1 MTAHHRQ
8 QLLFSNIFQVASNI
22 NEIVAGSFSGH
33 LIWSEI
39 YNNTTDLIPSRLV
52 SNRGEAFN
60 ITQPERELLYNIYM
74 SVVGWIIKWTCGLV
88 LLITTL
94 IWITGWLI
102 LIWATIGLNPI
113 EVRPDNS
120 QPIQHSVEYNAE
132 VEIISP
138 VIVGAPKKSKVS
150 NIYNNPKLPPK
161 KN

>member
-60 ITQPERELLYNIYM
+60 ITL
-74 SVVGWIIKWTCGLV
+74 S
-88 LLITTL
+88 LIH
-94 IWITGWLI
+94 I
-102 LIWATIGLNPI
+102 
-113 EVRPDNS
+113 
-120 QPIQHSVEYNAE
+120 
-132 VEIISP
+132 
-138 VIVGAPKKSKVS
+138 
-150 NIYNNPKLPPK
+150 
-161 KN
+161 